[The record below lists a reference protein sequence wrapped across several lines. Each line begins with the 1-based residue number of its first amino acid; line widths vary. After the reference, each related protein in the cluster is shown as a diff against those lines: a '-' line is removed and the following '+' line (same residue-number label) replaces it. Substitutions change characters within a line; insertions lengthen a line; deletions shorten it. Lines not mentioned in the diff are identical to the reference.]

1 MPAQNTNQPSRSF
14 FLRSIPLVCFL
25 SGFFMLLLYASNLS
39 FTGLWADYLLPPV
52 LGLCG
57 LILTIFRLVKLR
69 SLKDQSLAL
78 IGGAPPII
86 MGCLPL
92 VLTMVM
98 LLPPFTL
105 AVFIMADEILNEK
118 EIQRV
123 ASPNGTQVA
132 RVTFRGVGAYSGGNG
147 RVSVNVY
154 ARFFPILE
162 NEVYYNGS
170 SLASEDESNYVTW
183 LDNQTLLISENQ
195 VKVRADTFFVNP
207 SVLVFFAPVYILV
220 EMVGLAG
227 ITIVGSLRRQ
237 VMRPTATEHPT

>member
-1 MPAQNTNQPSRSF
+1 MPAENTNRPSRSF
-14 FLRSIPLVCFL
+14 FLRSIPIVCFL

-98 LLPPFTL
+98 LIPPFTL
-105 AVFIMADEILNEK
+105 AIIFMADEIFNET
-118 EIQRV
+118 EIQRAV
-123 ASPNGTQVA
+123 SPDGTQVV

-147 RVSVNVY
+147 RVSVNVFTHY
-154 ARFFPILE
+154 FPILE
-162 NEVYYNGS
+162 REVYYNGS
-170 SLASEDESNYVTW
+170 SLASEDESNVVTW

-195 VKVRADTFFVNP
+195 VTVRADTFFLNP
-207 SVLVFFAPVYILV
+207 SVLIIFAPVYILTV
-220 EMVGLAG
+220 LVGLAG
-227 ITIVGSLRRQ
+227 IANFSYLHRQ
-237 VMRPTATEHPT
+237 VMRPTASEYPT